1 VKKPRSAERGFFC
14 YNFSSFIRS
23 AWSAAWMAVR
33 FLCLYSQFQCV
44 KGFSGILSRVIL
56 RFVLDVFLL
65 FRWGHWPHFSNSANP
80 AFPTEN
86 RWFSVISDS
95 RLKVVAPLDSE

>member
-1 VKKPRSAERGFFC
+1 MVAR
-14 YNFSSFIRS
+14 FSH
-23 AWSAAWMAVR
+23 
-33 FLCLYSQFQCV
+33 LYSQFQCV

-65 FRWGHWPHFSNSANP
+65 FRWGRWLHFLNSVNP